1 MSTHPLT
8 SIQDAVIRHIVAI
21 FMIVGYLSGR
31 VSGQTEGRI
40 TPKTGKVPRIAD
52 GKSRIWRASGSM
64 APSHRSDGRHSLTA
78 RDL

>member
-21 FMIVGYLSGR
+21 FMIVGYLSGQ

-40 TPKTGKVPRIAD
+40 TPRTGKVPRIAD
-52 GKSRIWRASGSM
+52 GKPNLQASGPM